1 MTEREP
7 IKAAPPLPDPGG
19 ATKHSTKPASGQVAA
34 NPPQAGEHP
43 EGHKGANA
51 EPKPKSASPSPQP
64 SPLEGEG
71 ANADPK
77 PIDESPFKGKTG
89 LTRILNAAGYS
100 WAGLNAA
107 FRHEDAFRQE
117 VFLLLLLVPL
127 AFYLGDDGIERA
139 LMIASLLL
147 VLIVELLN
155 SAVEAAVD
163 RVSLELHPLI
173 KRAKDMGSAAVMISL
188 LNVVV
193 VWLMMIL
200 G

>member
-1 MTEREP
+1 VTEREP
-7 IKAAPPLPDPGG
+7 IKAAPPLPDP
-19 ATKHSTKPASGQVAA
+19 
-34 NPPQAGEHP
+34 PPQAGE
-43 EGHKGANA
+43 GANT

-71 ANADPK
+71 ANAEPK
-77 PIDESPFKGKTG
+77 PINESPFKGKTG
-89 LTRILNAAGYS
+89 LQRILNATGYS
-100 WAGLNAA
+100 WAGLSAA

-117 VFLLLLLVPL
+117 VFLLVLLVPL
-127 AFYLGDDGIERA
+127 AFYLGDNGIERA

-155 SAVEAAVD
+155 SAIEAAVD

-188 LNVVV
+188 LNVAV
-193 VWLMMIL
+193 VWLMVIL

>member
-1 MTEREP
+1 MSEP
-7 IKAAPPLPDPGG
+7 KAAPPLPLSPNGG
-19 ATKHSTKPASGQVAA
+19 NPDETTKQSTKPASGQVAA
-34 NPPQAGEHP
+34 YLPQAGE
-43 EGHKGANA
+43 GANA

-71 ANADPK
+71 ANAEPK
-77 PIDESPFKGKTG
+77 PINESPFKGKTG

-100 WAGLNAA
+100 WAGLRAA

-117 VFLLLLLVPL
+117 VFLLVLLVPL
-127 AFYLGDDGIERA
+127 ALYLGDNGIERA

-155 SAVEAAVD
+155 SSVEAAVD

-193 VWLMMIL
+193 VWLLVVL